1 MKEIFEVLEQIPIMK
16 GANPGCI
23 LEAAKISKPYFC
35 EYIKNEV
42 MIAPGELT
50 NKLCI
55 LCKGQASAY
64 SAYHTHAVMLR
75 NFAPYEIFGISNMF
89 TDLPFASKVVAKSPC
104 TVLILDQ
111 SFMSYLIDH
120 DASVRYQYIAFLAQK
135 TLFLNQK
142 ISCLTAGSAE
152 QRLVYWLDAH
162 AGNHDDIVEIE
173 VPLKTLCTMLDMG
186 RASLYRAFD
195 QLEADGFIKR
205 DGKTVQ
211 LINREKMLSFY

>member
-1 MKEIFEVLEQIPIMK
+1 MDKIFEVLEQIPIMQS
-16 GANPGCI
+16 ADRTCVI
-23 LEAAKISKPYFC
+23 EAAKISLPYFC
-35 EYIKNEV
+35 DYSKNEV

-50 NKLCI
+50 NKLCV
-55 LCKGQASAY
+55 LCQGEASAY
-64 SAYHTHAVMLR
+64 SAYNTHAVMLR

-104 TVLILDQ
+104 RVLILDQ
-111 SFMSYLIDH
+111 LFLSYLIDH
-120 DASVRYQYIAFLAQK
+120 DATVRYQYIAFLAQK

-142 ISCLTAGSAE
+142 ITCLTAGSAE

-162 AGNHDDIVEIE
+162 AVDDTVVID
-173 VPLKTLCTMLDMG
+173 VPMKTLCMMLDMG

-205 DGKTVQ
+205 DSKTVL
-211 LINREKMLSFY
+211 LINREQMLSFY

>member
-1 MKEIFEVLEQIPIMK
+1 MDKIFEVLKQIPIMQ
-16 GANPGCI
+16 GADRDCI
-23 LEAAKISKPYFC
+23 LEAAKINKPYFC
-35 EYIKNEV
+35 DYSKNEV

-55 LCKGQASAY
+55 LCQGQASAY
-64 SAYHTHAVMLR
+64 SAYNTHSIMLR

-89 TDLPFASKVVAKSPC
+89 TDLPFASRVVAKSPC
-104 TVLILDQ
+104 RVLILDQ
-111 SFMSYLIDH
+111 SFLSYLIDH
-120 DASVRYQYIAFLAQK
+120 DASVRYRYIAFLAQK

-162 AGNHDDIVEIE
+162 AVDDIVTIE
-173 VPLKTLCTMLDMG
+173 VPMKTLSTMLDMG

-195 QLEADGFIKR
+195 QLEDDGFIKR
-205 DGKTVQ
+205 DGKTVY
-211 LINREKMLSFY
+211 LLNRERMLSFY